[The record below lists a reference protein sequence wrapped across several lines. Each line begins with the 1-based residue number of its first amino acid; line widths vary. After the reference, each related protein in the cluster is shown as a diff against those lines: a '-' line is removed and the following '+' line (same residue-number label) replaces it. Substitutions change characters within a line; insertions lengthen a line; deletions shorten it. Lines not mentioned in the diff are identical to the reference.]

1 MNGRCFNH
9 DKVEKNKETGVF
21 TLKNHHWYN
30 IVIL

>member
-21 TLKNHHWYN
+21 TLKNHHW
-30 IVIL
+30 